1 VRDAMNSPQP
11 DPWARS
17 RMLIGDAGV
26 AALKDSRVAVFGVGG
41 VGGYA
46 CEALARAGVGA
57 LDVIDGDTVAMS
69 NLNRQIV
76 ALTSTLGRNKAEAMA
91 QRIRDINPV
100 CRVRAIPRFYT
111 QDTWDDWPLDG
122 YDAIVDAMDMVS
134 AKVELAVR
142 AQQAGVFIVSAMGAG
157 NRISPAG
164 FIAADIQDTSG
175 CPLAR
180 VMRREL
186 KRRGVAHLRVVY
198 SPVPPQV
205 TVQPPGS
212 MVFAPGVAGLWLA
225 HEVVAQL
232 TRSGAPGMV

>member
-1 VRDAMNSPQP
+1 MRDAMNSPQP

-17 RMLIGDAGV
+17 RMLVGDAGV

-198 SPVPPQV
+198 SPVPPQAAM
-205 TVQPPGS
+205 QPPGS

-225 HEVVAQL
+225 HEVVAHL
-232 TRSGAPGMV
+232 TRSGAPGMI

>member
-1 VRDAMNSPQP
+1 MHGAMNSPQS

-17 RMLIGDAGV
+17 RMLVGDAGM
-26 AALKDSRVAVFGVGG
+26 AALKGSRVAVFGVGG

-57 LDVIDGDTVAMS
+57 LDVIDGDTVAPS

-76 ALTSTLGRNKAEAMA
+76 ALTSTLGCNKAEVMA

-100 CRVRAIPRFYT
+100 CQVRAIPRFYT

-122 YDAIVDAMDMVS
+122 YDAIVDAVDMVS

-164 FIAADIQDTSG
+164 FMAADIKDTSG

>member
-17 RMLIGDAGV
+17 RMLVGDAGV

-57 LDVIDGDTVAMS
+57 LDVIDGDTVAPS

-76 ALTSTLGRNKAEAMA
+76 ALTSTLGCNKAEVMA

-100 CRVRAIPRFYT
+100 CQVRAIPRFYT

-122 YDAIVDAMDMVS
+122 YDAIVDAVDMVS

-198 SPVPPQV
+198 SPVPPQAAM
-205 TVQPPGS
+205 QPPGS

-225 HEVVAQL
+225 HEVVAHL
-232 TRSGAPGMV
+232 TRSGAPGMI

>member
-1 VRDAMNSPQP
+1 MNSPQP

-122 YDAIVDAMDMVS
+122 YDAIVDAVDMVS

-198 SPVPPQV
+198 SPVPPQAAM
-205 TVQPPGS
+205 QPPGS

>member
-1 VRDAMNSPQP
+1 V
-11 DPWARS
+11 
-17 RMLIGDAGV
+17 
-26 AALKDSRVAVFGVGG
+26 
-41 VGGYA
+41 
-46 CEALARAGVGA
+46 
-57 LDVIDGDTVAMS
+57 
-69 NLNRQIV
+69 
-76 ALTSTLGRNKAEAMA
+76 
-91 QRIRDINPV
+91 
-100 CRVRAIPRFYT
+100 
-111 QDTWDDWPLDG
+111 
-122 YDAIVDAMDMVS
+122 DMVS

-198 SPVPPQV
+198 SPVPPQAAM
-205 TVQPPGS
+205 QPPGS

-225 HEVVAQL
+225 HEVVAHL
-232 TRSGAPGMV
+232 TRSGAPGMI